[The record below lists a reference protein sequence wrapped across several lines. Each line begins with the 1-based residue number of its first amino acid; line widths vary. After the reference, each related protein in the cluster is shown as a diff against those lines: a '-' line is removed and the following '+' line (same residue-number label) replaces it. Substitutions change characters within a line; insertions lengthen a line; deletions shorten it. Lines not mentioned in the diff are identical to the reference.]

1 LLELPDNFEALKSDW
16 KYYVGFSPFVSLSL
30 SLDHQMLQKQTKQGT
45 TIKNGRKIRLE
56 KQQRK
61 T

>member
-1 LLELPDNFEALKSDW
+1 LKALKSDW

-30 SLDHQMLQKQTKQGT
+30 DHQMLQKQIMQGT

-56 KQQRK
+56 KQQPK

>member
-30 SLDHQMLQKQTKQGT
+30 SLSRSSNAPETNKAGHNNKKWK
-45 TIKNGRKIRLE
+45 KN
-56 KQQRK
+56 
-61 T
+61 